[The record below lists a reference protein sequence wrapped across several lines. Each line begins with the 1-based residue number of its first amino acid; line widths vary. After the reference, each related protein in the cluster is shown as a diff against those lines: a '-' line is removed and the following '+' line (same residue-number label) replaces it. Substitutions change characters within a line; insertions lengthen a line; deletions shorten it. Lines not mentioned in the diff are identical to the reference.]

1 MPDRSFRVLRRVRNW
16 TGGSGQ
22 TAEFRGP
29 SQKEA
34 ARRPPVLNEWALLFK
49 TASAPSANAEQ
60 PLLSLRVLNLGLRFK
75 DQSGPRKSRLTN
87 GAVVFDRSLPCQIPL
102 SHRAAHNSLAS

>member
-1 MPDRSFRVLRRVRNW
+1 MLDRSFRVLHRVRNW

-34 ARRPPVLNEWALLFK
+34 ARPPVLNEWALLFK

-60 PLLSLRVLNLGLRFK
+60 PLPSLRVLNLGLRFK
-75 DQSGPRKSRLTN
+75 VAQENLASQMALSSSIDHFRVKSR
-87 GAVVFDRSLPCQIPL
+87 
-102 SHRAAHNSLAS
+102 